1 MRKGTR
7 RAAWALLVLVGIGI
21 GILIGLLVLPLEEQ
35 DPGLAPTPSALSA
48 PSMISS
54 APSLQ

>member
-7 RAAWALLVLVGIGI
+7 RAAWALLVLIGIGI

-35 DPGLAPTPSALSA
+35 DPGLGPTPSGLSA
-48 PSMISS
+48 PSVSS
-54 APSLQ
+54 PGLPFR